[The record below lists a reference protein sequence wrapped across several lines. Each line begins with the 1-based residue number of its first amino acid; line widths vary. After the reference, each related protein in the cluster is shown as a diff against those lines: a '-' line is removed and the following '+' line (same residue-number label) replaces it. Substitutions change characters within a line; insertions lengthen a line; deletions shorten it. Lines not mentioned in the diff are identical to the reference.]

1 MKKNYKLTISYDG
14 SRYYGW
20 EHQKSTAM
28 TIQGKLEAVLTAM
41 LSGGVPDEGVPADAD
56 GAAKSPANGAAKP
69 SAAKS
74 PADHAAARFA
84 SAAVDVIGA
93 GRTDAGVHAKA
104 MTASV
109 QLDTPLSEA
118 EIRDYLNRYLPD
130 DIGVT
135 DVRTA
140 RDRFHARY
148 SAVGKTYCYSCWIGE
163 NKPVFERKYL
173 LVLEKTPDLARMQ
186 EAAALLTGTH
196 DYKSFCGNP
205 RMKKSTVRTV
215 DSIEI
220 RKQGP
225 YLRFYYHGNGFLQH
239 MVRIMTGTLLEV
251 GLGKREPGEIPAI
264 LAAED
269 RTAAGWTAPAQGLCL
284 ISVDYN

>member
-1 MKKNYKLTISYDG
+1 MKKAAESY
-14 SRYYGW
+14 
-20 EHQKSTAM
+20 
-28 TIQGKLEAVLTAM
+28 V
-41 LSGGVPDEGVPADAD
+41 
-56 GAAKSPANGAAKP
+56 
-69 SAAKS
+69 
-74 PADHAAARFA
+74 
-84 SAAVDVIGA
+84 
-93 GRTDAGVHAKA
+93 GVH
-104 MTASV
+104 
-109 QLDTPLSEA
+109 D
-118 EIRDYLNRYLPD
+118 
-130 DIGVT
+130 
-135 DVRTA
+135 
-140 RDRFHARY
+140 F
-148 SAVGKTYCYSCWIGE
+148 
-163 NKPVFERKYL
+163 
-173 LVLEKTPDLARMQ
+173 
-186 EAAALLTGTH
+186 AA
-196 DYKSFCGNP
+196 FCGNP

>member
-1 MKKNYKLTISYDG
+1 
-14 SRYYGW
+14 
-20 EHQKSTAM
+20 
-28 TIQGKLEAVLTAM
+28 
-41 LSGGVPDEGVPADAD
+41 
-56 GAAKSPANGAAKP
+56 
-69 SAAKS
+69 
-74 PADHAAARFA
+74 
-84 SAAVDVIGA
+84 
-93 GRTDAGVHAKA
+93 
-104 MTASV
+104 
-109 QLDTPLSEA
+109 
-118 EIRDYLNRYLPD
+118 
-130 DIGVT
+130 
-135 DVRTA
+135 
-140 RDRFHARY
+140 
-148 SAVGKTYCYSCWIGE
+148 
-163 NKPVFERKYL
+163 
-173 LVLEKTPDLARMQ
+173 MQ